1 MGEIVLR
8 YLTMHISELDTPVP
22 IVDYDIARR
31 NIRRLQE
38 YCDAHQF
45 KLRPHIKTH
54 KLPFFA
60 HEQCK
65 AGAVGI
71 TVQKVGEAE
80 IMAQTG
86 LTDILITYNVMGQE
100 KAERLAHLTN
110 FARISVA
117 IDNDKALQSLVWAG
131 SRASAPIG
139 VLIEFESGG
148 NRQGVQTPAQAVEL
162 AKAVLSHSGV
172 EFTGLMTYPTTS
184 KTAEFLR
191 KTLPLFRKEGIEVS
205 VVSGGGTPNAYRTH
219 ELAPVNELRVGTYI
233 YNDRM
238 MMAVQAAS
246 LEDCALTVLT
256 TVVSANHDGFVTVDG
271 GFKAFSTDRGYGPEA
286 VGLAGAKY
294 RWGGDEFGYLDVAPK
309 PGLGD
314 KLEFLPPH
322 CDPTV
327 NLHGRIYAC
336 RGDAVEAVWP
346 VKSPVAPV

>member
-117 IDNDKALQSLVWAG
+117 IDNDKALQSLVVYFW
-131 SRASAPIG
+131 
-139 VLIEFESGG
+139 
-148 NRQGVQTPAQAVEL
+148 
-162 AKAVLSHSGV
+162 K
-172 EFTGLMTYPTTS
+172 
-184 KTAEFLR
+184 
-191 KTLPLFRKEGIEVS
+191 
-205 VVSGGGTPNAYRTH
+205 
-219 ELAPVNELRVGTYI
+219 
-233 YNDRM
+233 
-238 MMAVQAAS
+238 
-246 LEDCALTVLT
+246 
-256 TVVSANHDGFVTVDG
+256 
-271 GFKAFSTDRGYGPEA
+271 
-286 VGLAGAKY
+286 
-294 RWGGDEFGYLDVAPK
+294 
-309 PGLGD
+309 
-314 KLEFLPPH
+314 
-322 CDPTV
+322 
-327 NLHGRIYAC
+327 
-336 RGDAVEAVWP
+336 
-346 VKSPVAPV
+346 